1 MRMPWTT
8 ERWLRAL
15 EGAGLGFYLDRS
27 IMRDPDCTGID
38 FQTEYKLTED
48 EIKSLEYAEGIVE
61 NGIFYVASARTEGE
75 YYNAD

>member
-1 MRMPWTT
+1 MEDGNIPYQ
-8 ERWLRAL
+8 
-15 EGAGLGFYLDRS
+15 GPDSGFIWVEENGV
-27 IMRDPDCTGID
+27 IMCDPNYTLID

-61 NGIFYVASARTEGE
+61 NSIFYAASARIEGE